1 MFLEKKTP
9 GIQAPKDPDSHPFT
23 APEGYWV
30 KCDECSTILQKS
42 ILENNYDVCPEC
54 SFHFRVTGLKRI
66 EHIVDAGSFVE
77 KDKNIET
84 TDVLEF
90 VDSKPYPRRLE
101 ASQKANG
108 VKDAFISGSAKIEG
122 VPVEIGSFEFF
133 FMGGSMGMVVG
144 EKVARLFERAIQKK
158 HPAIIFQSSGGARM
172 HEGILSLMQMAK
184 TAAVLEKFKKKN
196 KQPYISI
203 LTDPT
208 TGGVAASFAMLGDF
222 HIAEPKALVGFA
234 GPRVIQQTINQKLP
248 EGFQRAEFLLEHGM
262 IDQIVDRRKMRNE
275 ITKILQF
282 FRSDYK
288 NSFVK
293 SSKEI

>member
-1 MFLEKKTP
+1 
-9 GIQAPKDPDSHPFT
+9 
-23 APEGYWV
+23 
-30 KCDECSTILQKS
+30 
-42 ILENNYDVCPEC
+42 
-54 SFHFRVTGLKRI
+54 
-66 EHIVDAGSFVE
+66 
-77 KDKNIET
+77 
-84 TDVLEF
+84 
-90 VDSKPYPRRLE
+90 
-101 ASQKANG
+101 
-108 VKDAFISGSAKIEG
+108 
-122 VPVEIGSFEFF
+122 
-133 FMGGSMGMVVG
+133 
-144 EKVARLFERAIQKK
+144 
-158 HPAIIFQSSGGARM
+158 
-172 HEGILSLMQMAK
+172 MQMAK